1 MPRMS
6 EAEKQRSHKKILDA
20 ASRMLR
26 AGGTEATS
34 VSDVMQAAGL
44 THGGFYRHFKSKDE
58 LVAAAFRTAVDDVL
72 GDMEKASSD
81 AEQASARRDYVE
93 TYLSKAHVDN
103 RAQGCPLAALANDI
117 GRGDEEARRE
127 GLSAVERV
135 SGLLNVAGD
144 DAGGTALLALMV
156 GTVTLARLAE
166 TDKAAERILEAGRFG
181 AELLERDWKGPV

>member
-6 EAEKQRSHKKILDA
+6 EAEKRKSHNKILEA

-26 AGGTEATS
+26 ANGTEATS

-44 THGGFYRHFKSKDE
+44 THGGFYRHFKSKDD
-58 LVAAAFRTAVDDVL
+58 LVAAAFRKAVDEVL
-72 GDMEKASSD
+72 SGMEAASNE
-81 AEQASARRDYVE
+81 AEQAEARRDYVE

-103 RAQGCPLAALANDI
+103 RAEGCPLAALANDI

-135 SGLLNVAGD
+135 SRLLNAARD
-144 DAGGTALLALMV
+144 DDGGTALLALMV

-166 TDKAAERILEAGRFG
+166 TGKGAERILEAGRAG
-181 AELLERDWKGPV
+181 ADLLEREWPGLA

>member
-6 EAEKQRSHKKILDA
+6 EAEKRKSHRKILEA

-26 AGGTEATS
+26 AQGTDATS

-72 GDMEKASSD
+72 NDIEAAPDDGARAKAR
-81 AEQASARRDYVE
+81 QDYVA

-103 RAQGCPLAALANDI
+103 RAEGCPLAALASDL
-117 GRGDEEARRE
+117 GRGENDGRRE
-127 GLSAVERV
+127 GLAAVGRV
-135 SGLLNVAGD
+135 AELLRTGD
-144 DAGGTALLALMV
+144 DSAQGRALLALMV
-156 GTVTLARLAE
+156 GTVTLARLAD
-166 TDKAAERILEAGRFG
+166 TGAGAEGIVDAGRTA
-181 AELLERDWKGPV
+181 AELLEKSWPMTP

>member
-6 EAEKQRSHKKILDA
+6 EAEKQRSHRKILDA

-26 AGGTEATS
+26 ARGTEATS

-93 TYLSKAHVDN
+93 TYLSRAHVDN

-166 TDKAAERILEAGRFG
+166 TDKAAERILEAGRVG